1 MADKLY
7 KQYMDMWLQHDK
19 TDLSEINIKTA
30 STEARRVW
38 AEKIEQA
45 KENDI
50 EFDKVWTEVLGD
62 AHKLRAIAMSNIG
75 DSYFLETIRP
85 RRFK

>member
-7 KQYMDMWLQHDK
+7 KKYMDMWLQHDK

-30 STEARRVW
+30 STEARKVW
-38 AEKIEQA
+38 ARKIEQA

-50 EFDKVWTEVLGD
+50 EFDKVWTEVLDD

-85 RRFK
+85 RGFK